1 MKFVTIRDFR
11 SKSGQIQ
18 RDLPK
23 YKEMIL
29 TSNGKPIA
37 IIAAVSGDN
46 LEEVL
51 RTMHRAKAIEAVT
64 SMQKRSTR
72 SGAGKLTMREIDREI
87 AEVRNARHHP

>member
-23 YKEMIL
+23 CKEMVL

-37 IIAAVSGDN
+37 VISAVEEEN
-46 LEEVL
+46 LDGL
-51 RTMHRAKAIEAVT
+51 LKAIYRAKAIEAVT
-64 SMQKRSTR
+64 SMQARATR
-72 SGAGKLTMREIDREI
+72 AGAGRLIMREIDREI
-87 AEVRNARHHP
+87 ASVRNARAG